1 MLAFQT
7 ADTVT
12 TQRLNT
18 LVYQPGTATTW
29 DEAGVTLLVPQG
41 SVARYYPSLSN
52 IWVYTAATPH
62 VTVAN
67 LTTAIL
73 QQSPLQLAASSALS
87 IISTFCLHN
96 GTTLQEVIRAAPY
109 YLLND
114 NTQTADILY
123 ANTSSYATTSAGATA
138 AFHSQ
143 NTSNQANITLLAD
156 EEYGLGFSVSTI
168 SANMSSIGLAAVAQT
183 IMSSLTLSTPRVPYN
198 NSFLSWSDYINGQK
212 LNVTSLLPRATLDSH
227 FNANSDGSCQA
238 VVQGAVQR
246 QGLWNVTGQCMAE
259 IRSQGNTHHKLQ
271 LEGASGNVYM
281 AAQKFEL
288 STNVLAAPAPGQSGL
303 LTHSAN
309 VTDIQEGSPCTYTQA
324 NGTAV
329 TPQPCSQSCLMA
341 NGSAAQPTLSCT
353 IGTSSDMTCTTC
365 AGALGNIPLF
375 DLEALPAAT
384 SNQSVNACTS
394 NCNLLTYLTMLEGIP
409 TIPSTCGAHPSG
421 TVFGLDDDG
430 CPRPTPAPYVPP
442 PIPGQC
448 ANPPAIVCTNCLNG
462 NDLNGNPVN
471 DATRCS
477 DPVYDD
483 PPPSGKIIMYI
494 CNTCGDS
501 TVGLNHGQCSTG
513 TNGVFTCPGNGCT
526 PNDNTCQG
534 GCGGSCSSGSAPEN
548 VGSIITS
555 VLQIVVAL

>member
-1 MLAFQT
+1 
-7 ADTVT
+7 
-12 TQRLNT
+12 
-18 LVYQPGTATTW
+18 
-29 DEAGVTLLVPQG
+29 
-41 SVARYYPSLSN
+41 
-52 IWVYTAATPH
+52 
-62 VTVAN
+62 
-67 LTTAIL
+67 
-73 QQSPLQLAASSALS
+73 
-87 IISTFCLHN
+87 
-96 GTTLQEVIRAAPY
+96 
-109 YLLND
+109 
-114 NTQTADILY
+114 
-123 ANTSSYATTSAGATA
+123 
-138 AFHSQ
+138 
-143 NTSNQANITLLAD
+143 
-156 EEYGLGFSVSTI
+156 
-168 SANMSSIGLAAVAQT
+168 MSSIGLAAIAQT

-271 LEGASGNVYM
+271 LEGASDNVYM

-409 TIPSTCGAHPSG
+409 TSLCNTSCTANEQAWAGATLSQAANTSSSCNATCQAMHDSFIASIQASSLATAASSRRSLLQACTPVQTCLLCGIPCHDPACNCSATIDAFGSLGQVPSTCGAHPSG